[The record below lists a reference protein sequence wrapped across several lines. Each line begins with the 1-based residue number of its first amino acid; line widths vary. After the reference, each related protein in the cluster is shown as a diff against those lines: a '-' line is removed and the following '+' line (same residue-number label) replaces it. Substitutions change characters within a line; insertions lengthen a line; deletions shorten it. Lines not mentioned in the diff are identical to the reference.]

1 MSESNYYGDSKGWSG
16 SSYAFLDSDGWWAF
30 SDNKVVGSTVN
41 ICLHVDGCLPDRK
54 IARFGTHAILY
65 DNNQMGD
72 RDLTWCICEIF
83 KGEWVLEG
91 NDPLLQYHGDTIIKI
106 QPLFELAHKDKS

>member
-1 MSESNYYGDSKGWSG
+1 MSESNLYGDVNGWSG
-16 SSYAFLDSDGWWAF
+16 SGYVFLDSDGDWAF
-30 SDNKVVGSTVN
+30 SDNKVVGSAVN
-41 ICLHVDGCLPDRK
+41 ISLCVNGYLPDYK
-54 IARFGTHAILY
+54 AARFGTHAILY
-65 DNNQMGD
+65 ENNQMGD

-91 NDPLLQYHGDTIIKI
+91 NHPLLQYHGDTIIKI